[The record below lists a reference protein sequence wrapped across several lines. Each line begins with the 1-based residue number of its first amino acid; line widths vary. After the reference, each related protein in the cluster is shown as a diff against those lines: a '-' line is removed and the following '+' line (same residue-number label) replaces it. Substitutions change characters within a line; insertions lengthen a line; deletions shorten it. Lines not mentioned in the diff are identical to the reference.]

1 MSTQLKGSR
10 TSVYIFAR
18 RKMIFGICRGCGN
31 PNDDFN
37 KCQSCEDWINEKTR
51 VLQALQDLIAQRKC
65 EINLS
70 KNDEKSVCDEIL
82 SSGEG
87 GSPLVKEMGSSNTKN
102 NKEHLDLEH
111 YATQENKD
119 QKLQESDYQKYIT
132 KEQRIYTIKSATL
145 QATISNKEFTQAQ
158 DQKQVRCGFS
168 QAYSVFA

>member
-51 VLQALQDLIAQRKC
+51 VLQTLQDLIAQRKC

-70 KNDEKSVCDEIL
+70 KNDEKSLCDEIL

-102 NKEHLDLEH
+102 NKEHLDLE
-111 YATQENKD
+111 
-119 QKLQESDYQKYIT
+119 LQESDYQKYIT

-145 QATISNKEFTQAQ
+145 QATLSNKEFTQAQ
-158 DQKQVRCGFS
+158 DQKQ
-168 QAYSVFA
+168 

>member
-1 MSTQLKGSR
+1 MSTQL

-51 VLQALQDLIAQRKC
+51 VLQALQDLIAQRKYK
-65 EINLS
+65 INLS
-70 KNDEKSVCDEIL
+70 KSDEKSECAEIL

-87 GSPLVKEMGSSNTKN
+87 GSPSVKEMSSLNAKN
-102 NKEHLDLEH
+102 IQEHPDSEH

-119 QKLQESDYQKYIT
+119 QKLQESNYQKYIT
-132 KEQRIYTIKSATL
+132 KEQR
-145 QATISNKEFTQAQ
+145 
-158 DQKQVRCGFS
+158 
-168 QAYSVFA
+168 